1 MIAVKPCG
9 DVVPFARPS
18 DWDDRNG
25 ICRDL
30 PVRREVEGLAGKAYL
45 QLVSNWKPNSD
56 ELAQLNAGYVV
67 ELTCCGFQPAVS
79 MTVVPCADPDP
90 EVRAPSR
97 CMEAIRGAVARGWC
111 DDANAHK
118 EMDVYLGE
126 AISREVARLFGIDA
140 PTDPLFGADVPV
152 SPPTLQQSIASAISA
167 VRRENVSNTPDSIL
181 AKYME
186 SCLAAFEVASKERE
200 AWYGVVLA
208 PCPTTPQWDHRKY
221 ETSPL
226 G

>member
-1 MIAVKPCG
+1 MKAVRPRG
-9 DVVPFARPS
+9 EITPFAKPI

-30 PVRREVEGLAGKAYL
+30 PVRREVDGIGGKAYL

-67 ELTCCGFQPAVS
+67 ELTCCGLQPAVS

-90 EVRAPSR
+90 EVQAPSR

-111 DDANAHK
+111 HEPNAHK

-126 AISREVARLFGIDA
+126 AISREVAHLFGIAA
-140 PTDPLFGADVPV
+140 PTDPLLGPTYLYRSSNL
-152 SPPTLQQSIASAISA
+152 SPPRSTPRVGKAPAILPTSFSPSTWSPASLLLKLRVRSA
-167 VRRENVSNTPDSIL
+167 RHGT
-181 AKYME
+181 A
-186 SCLAAFEVASKERE
+186 
-200 AWYGVVLA
+200 
-208 PCPTTPQWDHRKY
+208 
-221 ETSPL
+221 
-226 G
+226 

>member
-1 MIAVKPCG
+1 MKAVRPRG
-9 DVVPFARPS
+9 EITPFAKPI

-25 ICRDL
+25 VCRDL
-30 PVRREVEGLAGKAYL
+30 PVRREVDGIGGKAYL

-56 ELAQLNAGYVV
+56 ELAQLNAGSVV
-67 ELTCCGFQPAVS
+67 ELTCCGLQPAVS

-90 EVRAPSR
+90 EVQAPSR

-111 DDANAHK
+111 HEPNAHK

-126 AISREVARLFGIDA
+126 AISREVAHLFGIAA
-140 PTDPLFGADVPV
+140 PTDPLLGADVPV
-152 SPPTLQQSIASAISA
+152 PLQQSIATAIHAASRESA
-167 VRRENVSNTPDSIL
+167 SNTPDFIL
-181 AKYME
+181 AKYLE

-200 AWYGVVLA
+200 AWYGVALE
-208 PCPTTPQWDHRKY
+208 PCPTTPKWDHRKY